1 MRDVNLVLN
10 LRREDGVLNSTDSKF
25 ENIAAF
31 EISTNLSYFIKFEFA
46 AFALNLSPFDRVLRD
61 CR

>member
-10 LRREDGVLNSTDSKF
+10 LRRGDGVLNSTDSKF

-31 EISTNLSYFIKFEFA
+31 ETSTNLSYFIKFEFA
-46 AFALNLSPFDRVLRD
+46 AFALNL
-61 CR
+61 